1 MSRVNGRRPPKR
13 GGYGPKVV
21 ENGPASNYRRRPANP
36 PWVFDRRVVAEVL
49 GLTERRGPVIETTAT
64 EKVANQPG
72 RSVVTQARMAGK
84 TAALKQE
91 VAALRMAGVR
101 VMEL

>member
-13 GGYGPKVV
+13 GGYPPKVV
-21 ENGPASNYRRRPANP
+21 ENGPANNYRRRPANP
-36 PWVFDRRVVAEVL
+36 PWVFDRRVVAEAL
-49 GLTERRGPVIETTAT
+49 GLTGRGPVIETTAT
-64 EKVANQPG
+64 EKVVDQPG
-72 RSVVTQARMAGK
+72 RPIVTQARMAGK
-84 TAALKQE
+84 TTALKQE